1 MSKEKHEKNICD
13 IRKNKLILSG
23 LKVFCKKGYDGA
35 TINDIVKNAKCS
47 HGLFYHYFDNKKQLF
62 DAVCEMRGN
71 DMMFFL
77 DKVLEEESNYV
88 DKLIRLTEY
97 TFNNMK
103 KDEIFAYKYYFFV
116 SRIFEKAEK
125 NILPP
130 KSFPNGKLPPHLRM
144 QEFFNQGIM
153 MGDFHDRYSA
163 KECARLYNCIIQ
175 GATLAFILY
184 PKELKNAFV
193 FPPLQFIADIFKKE
207 I

>member
-1 MSKEKHEKNICD
+1 MARDKNQKNICD

-62 DAVCEMRGN
+62 DAVCDMRGN

-77 DKVLEEESNYV
+77 DKVLKEQTNYV

-116 SRIFEKAEK
+116 SRIFENAEK
-125 NILPP
+125 NIMPP
-130 KSFPNGKLPPHLRM
+130 KKDGIPPHLRM
-144 QEFFNQGIM
+144 QDFFNQGINN
-153 MGDFHDRYSA
+153 GDFHNRYSP
-163 KECARLYNCIIQ
+163 KDCARLYNCIIQ
-175 GATLAFILY
+175 GATLSFILY
-184 PKELKNAFV
+184 PKELKNKFN
-193 FPPLQFIADIFKKE
+193 FPPLEFIADVFKKE

>member
-1 MSKEKHEKNICD
+1 MAKEKVEKNISD
-13 IRKNKLILSG
+13 IRKSKLILSA
-23 LKVFCKKGYDGA
+23 LKVFCKKGYDSA

-77 DKVLEEESNYV
+77 DKVLAEDSNYV

-125 NILPP
+125 NIMPP
-130 KSFPNGKLPPHLRM
+130 KKEGVPPHLRM
-144 QEFFNQGIM
+144 QDFFKTGIEN
-153 MGDFHDRYSA
+153 GDFHDRYSP
-163 KECARLYNCIIQ
+163 KDCARLYNCIIQ
-175 GATLAFILY
+175 GATLSFILY
-184 PKELKNAFV
+184 PKELKNTFN
-193 FPPLQFIADIFKKE
+193 FPPLSFIADVFKKE

>member
-1 MSKEKHEKNICD
+1 MPKEKCEKSISD

-23 LKVFCKKGYDGA
+23 LKVFCKNGYDGA

-47 HGLFYHYFDNKKQLF
+47 HGLFYHYFDNKKELF
-62 DAVCEMRGN
+62 DAVCEMRAN

-77 DKVLEEESNYV
+77 DKVLAENINYV

-125 NILPP
+125 NIMPP
-130 KSFPNGKLPPHLRM
+130 KKDGTPPHLRM
-144 QEFFNQGIM
+144 QEFFRSGIEN
-153 MGDFHDRYSA
+153 GDFHDRYSP
-163 KECARLYNCIIQ
+163 KDCARLYNCIIQ
-175 GATLAFILY
+175 GATLSFILY
-184 PKELKNAFV
+184 PKELKKSFN
-193 FPPLQFIADIFKKE
+193 FPPIQFIADIFKKE

>member
-1 MSKEKHEKNICD
+1 MPKEKTEKNICD

-77 DKVLEEESNYV
+77 DKVLQEDNNFVE
-88 DKLIRLTEY
+88 KLIRLTEY

-116 SRIFEKAEK
+116 SRIFENAEK
-125 NILPP
+125 NILP
-130 KSFPNGKLPPHLRM
+130 KKEGIPPHLRM
-144 QEFFNQGIM
+144 QDFFSEGMNR
-153 MGDFHDRYSA
+153 GDFHNKYSP
-163 KECARLYNCIIQ
+163 KDCARLYNCIIQ
-175 GATLAFILY
+175 GATLSFILY
-184 PKELKNAFV
+184 PKELKKSFN
-193 FPPLQFIADIFKKE
+193 FPPISFIADVFKKE

>member
-1 MSKEKHEKNICD
+1 MAREKCEKTICD

-35 TINDIVKNAKCS
+35 TINDIVKSARCS
-47 HGLFYHYFDNKKQLF
+47 HGLFYHYFENKKQLF

-77 DKVLEEESNYV
+77 DKVLAEATDYV

-125 NILPP
+125 NIMPP
-130 KSFPNGKLPPHLRM
+130 KKDGTPPHLRM
-144 QEFFNQGIM
+144 QEFFRSGIEN
-153 MGDFHDRYSA
+153 GDFHDRYSP
-163 KECARLYNCIIQ
+163 KDCARLYNCIIQ
-175 GATLAFILY
+175 GATLTFILY
-184 PKELKNAFV
+184 PKELKNTFN

>member
-1 MSKEKHEKNICD
+1 MPKEKCEKNTSD

-71 DMMFFL
+71 DMMHFI
-77 DKVLEEESNYV
+77 DMVLQEDMSYV
-88 DKLIRLTEY
+88 DKLIRLVEY

-116 SRIFEKAEK
+116 SRIFDKAEK
-125 NILPP
+125 NILPKQEGP
-130 KSFPNGKLPPHLRM
+130 PPHLKM
-144 QEFFNQGIM
+144 QEFFKSGIEK
-153 MGDFHDRYSA
+153 GDFHDRYSP
-163 KECARLYNCIIQ
+163 KDCARLYNCIIQ
-175 GATLAFILY
+175 GATLNFLLY
-184 PKELKNAFV
+184 PKELKKSFN
-193 FPPLQFIADIFKKE
+193 FPPIQFVADIFKKE

>member
-1 MSKEKHEKNICD
+1 MPKQKCEKNVCD

-35 TINDIVKNAKCS
+35 TINDIVKNARCS
-47 HGLFYHYFDNKKQLF
+47 HGLFYHYFENKKQLF

-77 DKVLEEESNYV
+77 DKVLAESTNYV
-88 DKLIRLTEY
+88 DKLISLTEY

-125 NILPP
+125 NIMPP
-130 KSFPNGKLPPHLRM
+130 KKDGVPPHLRM
-144 QEFFNQGIM
+144 QDFFRSGIEN
-153 MGDFHDRYSA
+153 GDFHNRYSP
-163 KECARLYNCIIQ
+163 KDCARLYNCIIQ
-175 GATLAFILY
+175 GATLSFILY
-184 PKELKNAFV
+184 PKELKKSFN
-193 FPPLQFIADIFKKE
+193 FPPINFIADIFKKE

>member
-1 MSKEKHEKNICD
+1 MAREKVEKSICD
-13 IRKNKLILSG
+13 LRKNKLILSG

-77 DKVLEEESNYV
+77 DKVLSEDTNYV

-130 KSFPNGKLPPHLRM
+130 KKDGVPPHLRM
-144 QEFFNQGIM
+144 QEFFNAGIKN
-153 MGDFHDRYSA
+153 GDFHNRYSP
-163 KECARLYNCIIQ
+163 KDCARLYNCIIQ
-175 GATLAFILY
+175 GATLSFILY
-184 PKELKNAFV
+184 PKELKNTFN
-193 FPPLQFIADIFKKE
+193 FPPLDFIADVFKKE

>member
-1 MSKEKHEKNICD
+1 MAKEKVEKSICD
-13 IRKNKLILSG
+13 LRKNKLILSG

-77 DKVLEEESNYV
+77 DKVLAENTNYV

-116 SRIFEKAEK
+116 SRIFENAEN

-130 KSFPNGKLPPHLRM
+130 KKEGVPPHLRM
-144 QEFFNQGIM
+144 QEFFKSGIEN
-153 MGDFHDRYSA
+153 GDFHNRYSP
-163 KECARLYNCIIQ
+163 KDCARLYNCIIQ
-175 GATLAFILY
+175 GATLSFILY
-184 PKELKNAFV
+184 PKELKNSFN
-193 FPPLQFIADIFKKE
+193 FPPLQFIADTFKKE